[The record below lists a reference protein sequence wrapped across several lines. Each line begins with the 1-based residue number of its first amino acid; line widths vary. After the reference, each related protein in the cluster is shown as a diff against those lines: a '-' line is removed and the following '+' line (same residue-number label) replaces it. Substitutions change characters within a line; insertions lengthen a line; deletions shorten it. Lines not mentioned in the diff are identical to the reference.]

1 MNLDRVGQLTAG
13 DVMTTPALACRE
25 EAFFEEVAELL
36 ASRDVSGLPVVD
48 ADDQVVGVISE
59 RDLAHALGNPLVR
72 LALRRPHHAG
82 ATTESLGDMPREAR
96 RIKGLMTTPP
106 VVAASDVPISE
117 IARVMVADHIN
128 RVPIVDDGRL
138 VGVVTRHD
146 LLQGISRSE
155 ATTIRIPEDP
165 IILGSGAQDGEFAH
179 RRSTR

>member
-1 MNLDRVGQLTAG
+1 
-13 DVMTTPALACRE
+13 
-25 EAFFEEVAELL
+25 
-36 ASRDVSGLPVVD
+36 
-48 ADDQVVGVISE
+48 
-59 RDLAHALGNPLVR
+59 
-72 LALRRPHHAG
+72 
-82 ATTESLGDMPREAR
+82 
-96 RIKGLMTTPP
+96 MTTPP

>member
-1 MNLDRVGQLTAG
+1 MELDRVEQLTAG
-13 DVMTTPALACRE
+13 NVMTTPAIACRE

-48 ADDQVVGVISE
+48 ADDRVVGVVSE

-72 LALRRPHHAG
+72 LALRRPRHSG
-82 ATTESLGDMPREAR
+82 ATESVAGLPREAR
-96 RIKGLMTTPP
+96 RIKGLMTSPP
-106 VVAASDVPISE
+106 VVAASDTPISE

-128 RVPIVDDGRL
+128 RVPIVDDGHL

-146 LLQGISRSE
+146 LLEGISRPDP
-155 ATTIRIPEDP
+155 AAIRIPEKP
-165 IILGSGAQDGEFAH
+165 IVLGSGAQDGEFAH